1 MPAGLCSGSGVQK
14 IENVAPGGTNRIT
27 GRHQIEWVV
36 PPTPKPIRPATVT
49 PGNGHGGASRAPPTA
64 PMTDRDDVRVQLDM
78 SVHGL
83 DPEEWD
89 MDGLTREEMYDMED
103 GDLLLTD
110 THGDGH
116 RIRNRSPSP
125 THHDRVS
132 HGGEEKV
139 ASLVEVMTRVANGGM
154 THVHEVTAGRD
165 DMSSHKRI
173 RVALDRECP
182 PAMSGTER
190 EPAHQ
195 ESVLPVSLHG
205 DDATPSGGGAASQ
218 TKTQKVVYGFL
229 VQNRVSIKVAD
240 QLLRIL
246 RDPAFDATDLHT
258 SSLQHWHQQMQAAA
272 RYQIS
277 RVDLHE
283 VQKYIIV
290 RVSILMI
297 LFSNI
302 IFVQVT

>member
-1 MPAGLCSGSGVQK
+1 MPAGLCSGSGIQK
-14 IENVAPGGTNRIT
+14 LENVAPGGTNRIT
-27 GRHQIEWVV
+27 GRDQIQWVV
-36 PPTPKPIRPATVT
+36 RPTPKPMRPVTVT
-49 PGNGHGGASRAPPTA
+49 PGNGHGGASRAPPTV

-78 SVHGL
+78 SGHGL

-89 MDGLTREEMYDMED
+89 IAGLTREEMYDMED

-116 RIRNRSPSP
+116 GIRNRSPSP
-125 THHDRVS
+125 THHDRDS
-132 HGGEEKV
+132 DGGEEKV

-154 THVHEVTAGRD
+154 TQVHAVTAGRD

-173 RVALDRECP
+173 RLALDGECP

-190 EPAHQ
+190 EPGHQ
-195 ESVLPVSLHG
+195 ESVLPLSLHG
-205 DDATPSGGGAASQ
+205 DDATPSGGAASQ
-218 TKTQKVVYGFL
+218 TKTQQVVYGFL

-283 VQKYIIV
+283 VCSQSPRCALSVCEYVPTV
-290 RVSILMI
+290 R
-297 LFSNI
+297 
-302 IFVQVT
+302 

>member
-1 MPAGLCSGSGVQK
+1 MPAGLCSGSGIQK
-14 IENVAPGGTNRIT
+14 VENVAPGGTNRIT
-27 GRHQIEWVV
+27 GRDKILWVV
-36 PPTPKPIRPATVT
+36 RPTPKPLRSVTVT
-49 PGNGHGGASRAPPTA
+49 PGNGDGGASRAPPTV

-78 SVHGL
+78 GVVGL

-89 MDGLTREEMYDMED
+89 MDGLTREEMYDMDD

-116 RIRNRSPSP
+116 GIRNRSPAP
-125 THHDRVS
+125 THHDGAS
-132 HGGEEKV
+132 HGGEEEV

-154 THVHEVTAGRD
+154 TQVHAGFAGRD

-173 RVALDRECP
+173 RLALDGECP

-190 EPAHQ
+190 DPGHQ
-195 ESVLPVSLHG
+195 ECVLPLPLHG
-205 DDATPSGGGAASQ
+205 SHATPSGGAASQ
-218 TKTQKVVYGFL
+218 TKTQQVVYGFL

-283 VQKYIIV
+283 VCSQSPRCALSVCEYVATV
-290 RVSILMI
+290 R
-297 LFSNI
+297 
-302 IFVQVT
+302 